1 MKDSK
6 IQIELV
12 SGEELEEIIACENL
26 VAVIFGN
33 IFDAFYVESKS
44 GFPENARIRIFG
56 QKWAFNIVCY
66 IHRCLSRH
74 TIDFNGES
82 STSKRPWKRT
92 NKY

>member
-1 MKDSK
+1 MTSVHNMGGTLFQKSNFYQK
-6 IQIELV
+6 IFERK
-12 SGEELEEIIACENL
+12 S
-26 VAVIFGN
+26 N
-33 IFDAFYVESKS
+33 IFYALYVESKS
-44 GFPENARIRIFG
+44 GFPENAHIRIFG

-82 STSKRPWKRT
+82 STSKRPWKWPWKRT